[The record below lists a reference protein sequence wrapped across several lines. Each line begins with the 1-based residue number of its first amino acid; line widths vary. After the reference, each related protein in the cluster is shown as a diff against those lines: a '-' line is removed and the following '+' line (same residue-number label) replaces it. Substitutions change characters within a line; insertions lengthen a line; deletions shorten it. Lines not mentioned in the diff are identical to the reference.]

1 MKKLNHLFKRSI
13 IYLLMTTY
21 FVSYVAVVVLFGT
34 ACIIFTDLIIYAPDT
49 WFVVRILAWL
59 VVAILCNAILR
70 YLFKDD
76 NDIKLLA
83 KLKYGYNVNLDN
95 LAKPQSYVTKF
106 KDLAEEVADNQD
118 NRLAQFQVMT
128 DWKAP
133 KLKKRGRPKKKK

>member
-1 MKKLNHLFKRSI
+1 MKKLTHLFKRSI

-21 FVSYVAVVVLFGT
+21 FVSYIAVITLFGA

-49 WFVVRILAWL
+49 WFVIRVLTWL
-59 VVAILCNAILR
+59 IIAILCNIVLR

-128 DWKAP
+128 DWKVP
-133 KLKKRGRPKKKK
+133 KMKKRGRPKKKK